1 MDDLSSTTGI
11 VALAAGGLALVA
23 LIAVV
28 VLVRSLRRLRADQR
42 AILGGSSPQDLV
54 AHAAELD
61 RGFGSLHDYVGD
73 VVASLDARLTAAEG
87 RLDGAVAFHG
97 LVRYD
102 AYNEMSGR
110 QSTSIALLDSRGS
123 GIVISSIHHR
133 DQARLYAKQ
142 VVAGRAELELSPE
155 EEEAMR
161 AALAG
166 EAPDVGDRQRRRS
179 RRDAPGLP
187 GAARHVQR
195 GGGAPSHGHP
205 RRPSSSRSPRSTR
218 R

>member
-11 VALAAGGLALVA
+11 VALAAGGLALIA

-28 VLVRSLRRLRADQR
+28 LLVRALRRLRADQR

-61 RGFGSLHDYVGD
+61 RGFGSLNDYVTD
-73 VVASLDARLTAAEG
+73 VTSRLDERLSTAET

-110 QSTSIALLDSRGS
+110 QSTSIALLDSAGS

-166 EAPDVGDRQRRRS
+166 EAPDAGERRRRRS
-179 RRDAPGLP
+179 
-187 GAARHVQR
+187 
-195 GGGAPSHGHP
+195 S
-205 RRPSSSRSPRSTR
+205 
-218 R
+218 

>member
-1 MDDLSSTTGI
+1 VDDLSSTTGI
-11 VALAAGGLALVA
+11 VALVAGGLALIA
-23 LIAVV
+23 LIAVL

-61 RGFGSLHDYVGD
+61 RGFGSLNDYVGD
-73 VVASLDARLTAAEG
+73 VVAGLDARLTAAEG

-142 VVAGRAELELSPE
+142 VVGGRAELELSPE

-161 AALAG
+161 AALSG
-166 EAPDVGDRQRRRS
+166 EAPDVGERPRRRS
-179 RRDAPGLP
+179 
-187 GAARHVQR
+187 
-195 GGGAPSHGHP
+195 S
-205 RRPSSSRSPRSTR
+205 
-218 R
+218 